1 MEFKFRHGENRS
13 TSTLLPQQ
21 RTLALPTVPLVS
33 GHPLRGGFPGIIP
46 TTRMYPTSVPISPE
60 EVIRREMER
69 EQIRREMEKD
79 EIRREILANEMAR
92 RMELEEEVRREL
104 MSERALKMPIH
115 RMEGINYGSLSMI
128 PGRRLHNSVHNSN
141 IFGGP
146 QPQLAPHKVDITQFY
161 KQTPNETLTNEPNF
175 VLSGPKCK
183 EVFGNVLSGVK
194 HKEVLDVNAVKR
206 KLEASFRVDDK
217 HSESS
222 LEKKTKKDWSCA
234 LCHIVTTSE
243 KGLNDHLQGK
253 KHKMKEA
260 SRTPTIGLVRRQDG
274 EKLQSGMKPAYKGK
288 LEPLKMDLVVQKT
301 QDLGDTDNENESTT
315 EEKVQKTKALTT
327 RKKFNFYC
335 AFCQVRTHSEIIMQ
349 NHKNGKKHLANIK
362 KHNPNS
368 SVDAVCAAEN
378 SE

>member
-1 MEFKFRHGENRS
+1 M
-13 TSTLLPQQ
+13 
-21 RTLALPTVPLVS
+21 
-33 GHPLRGGFPGIIP
+33 
-46 TTRMYPTSVPISPE
+46 
-60 EVIRREMER
+60 
-69 EQIRREMEKD
+69 
-79 EIRREILANEMAR
+79 
-92 RMELEEEVRREL
+92 
-104 MSERALKMPIH
+104 
-115 RMEGINYGSLSMI
+115 
-128 PGRRLHNSVHNSN
+128 
-141 IFGGP
+141 
-146 QPQLAPHKVDITQFY
+146 
-161 KQTPNETLTNEPNF
+161 
-175 VLSGPKCK
+175 
-183 EVFGNVLSGVK
+183 K

-260 SRTPTIGLVRRQDG
+260 SRTPTIGKNTITTLSLKKSNHCVKSNKVIVTMNSGLVRRQDG

-378 SE
+378 SK